1 MQTEIDLT
9 QFSYE
14 ELANALYRKGKAA
27 GFHKITD
34 KTKWREPV
42 MADKLGHQAFT
53 KISAGK
59 NSDKY
64 GADAEITGTGKKAE
78 YKSKALEDGD
88 LRNLLQ
94 LPKGK
99 KGKTFAPLTVG
110 GVYNGAY
117 SHAAVDRYS
126 DHEHYFGLFYEE
138 LCVLIIQ
145 VKKSEVERQLRE
157 EIDRR
162 EASTKKGST
171 NLNTVSINLDHAHL
185 YEVAYKNDEWF
196 REKTQELLL
205 KNPKQKP
212 A

>member
-9 QFSYE
+9 QFSFE

-42 MADKLGHQAFT
+42 MADKLGHRAFT

-64 GADAEITGTGKKAE
+64 GADADIVGTGKKAE

-88 LRNLLQ
+88 LRNLLK
-94 LPKGK
+94 LAKGN

-138 LCVLIIQ
+138 LCVLIIC
-145 VKKSEVERQLRE
+145 VKKVEVERQLRE

-162 EASTKKGST
+162 AKKATGGST
-171 NLNTVSINLDHAHL
+171 NLNTVSINLDRTDL

-196 REKTQELLL
+196 QTKTQELLL
-205 KNPKQKP
+205 KKPK
-212 A
+212 

>member
-1 MQTEIDLT
+1 MDLT

-42 MADKLGHQAFT
+42 MAEKLGHVAFT

-59 NSDKY
+59 DSDKY
-64 GADAEITGTGKKAE
+64 GADADNPASGKKAE
-78 YKSKALEDGD
+78 YKSKALEDAE
-88 LRNLLQ
+88 LRNLLK

-99 KGKTFAPLTVG
+99 KGKTFAPLVTG

-117 SHAAVDRYS
+117 THQAVDRYA

-138 LCVLIIQ
+138 LCVLIIR
-145 VKKSEVERQLRE
+145 VKNVEVERQLRE

-162 EASTKKGST
+162 AKVSAKGST
-171 NLNTVSINLDHAHL
+171 NLNTVSINLDHTDL
-185 YEVAYKNDEWF
+185 YEVAYRNDQWF
-196 REKTQELLL
+196 KSKTQELL
-205 KNPKQKP
+205 QKIP
-212 A
+212 E

>member
-1 MQTEIDLT
+1 MNKLDLT

-42 MADKLGHQAFT
+42 MADKLGHVAFT

-64 GADAEITGTGKKAE
+64 GADADNPESGKKAE
-78 YKSKALEDGD
+78 YKSKALEDPE
-88 LRNLLQ
+88 LRNLLK
-94 LPKGK
+94 LPKGR
-99 KGKTFAPLTVG
+99 KGKTFTALTVS

-117 SHAAVDRYS
+117 NHEAVDRYR
-126 DHEHYFGLFYEE
+126 DHEHYFGVFYEE
-138 LCVLIIQ
+138 LCVLVIR
-145 VKKSEVERQLRE
+145 VKNVEVDRQLRE

-162 EASTKKGST
+162 AKSSKKGST
-171 NLNTVSINLDHAHL
+171 NLNTVSINLDHTSL
-185 YEVAYKNDEWF
+185 YDVSYKNDEWF
-196 REKTQELLL
+196 KQKTQELLL
-205 KNPKQKP
+205 KNLG
-212 A
+212 